1 MIAIQYA
8 FIGSS
13 FALAALYLVFPALLS
28 LNIQLMILG
37 ILIVFLG
44 LPHGALDPW
53 IAKKIGLVSKINSS
67 WKFNFGYFCAALA
80 VVVLWSFFPVFSLLM
95 FLIISSWHFSGDWAK
110 QMPLFQRIGMG
121 ALVLLLPIG
130 WHPNEV
136 VVLFEYLSGPDGA
149 ELAHQLAVPAGLL
162 ASCSV
167 GLSFFAL
174 LRKNWM
180 TAFECIAFLALAI
193 TTPPLVYFVIYFCL
207 RHSPQHLF
215 ELLTLASP
223 QEQKRLRWTIPG
235 YTLLTLIPVGLLGLW
250 WSSLPS
256 EALLMRVI
264 FIGLAALT
272 VPHMALIE
280 WFKYCTT
287 NPSTINIPR

>member
-8 FIGSS
+8 FISSS

-28 LNIQLMILG
+28 LNIQLIILG

-53 IAKKIGLVSKINSS
+53 IAKKIGLVSRINSS
-67 WKFNFGYFCAALA
+67 WKFNLGYFGAALA
-80 VVVLWSFFPVFSLLM
+80 VVMLWSFFPVFSLLM

-110 QMPLFQRIGMG
+110 QMPPLQQIVMG

-136 VVLFEYLSGPDGA
+136 AVLFEYLSGPDGGK
-149 ELAHQLAVPAGLL
+149 LAYQLAVPAWLL
-162 ASCSV
+162 AACSV
-167 GLSFFAL
+167 GLGFFAL

-193 TTPPLVYFVIYFCL
+193 ATPPLVYFVIYFCL

-223 QEQKRLRWTIPG
+223 QEQKRLRWIIPG

-280 WFKYCTT
+280 WFKHCKANSPATT
-287 NPSTINIPR
+287 LPQ

>member
-8 FIGSS
+8 FISSS

-28 LNIQLMILG
+28 LNTQLIVLG
-37 ILIVFLG
+37 TLIVFLG

-53 IAKKIGLVSKINSS
+53 IAKKLGLVSKINSS
-67 WKFNFGYFCAALA
+67 WKFNLGYFCAALA
-80 VVVLWSFFPVFSLLM
+80 VVVLWSFFPVFSLLI

-136 VVLFEYLSGPDGA
+136 AVLFEYLSGPDGA
-149 ELAHQLAVPAGLL
+149 ELAYQLAVPAGLL

-167 GLSFFAL
+167 GLGFLAL

-193 TTPPLVYFVIYFCL
+193 ATPPLVYFVIYFCL

-223 QEQKRLRWTIPG
+223 QEQKRLRWMIPG

-280 WFKYCTT
+280 WFKHCNT
-287 NPSTINIPR
+287 NSRIITLPQ